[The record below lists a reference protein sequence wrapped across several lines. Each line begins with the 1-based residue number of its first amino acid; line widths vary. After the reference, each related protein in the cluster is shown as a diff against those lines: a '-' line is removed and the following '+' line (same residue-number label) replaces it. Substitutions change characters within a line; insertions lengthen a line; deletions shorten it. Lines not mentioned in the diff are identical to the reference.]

1 MGSAQST
8 SKPKPKPPPPPPP
21 PPQPIYYKVNN
32 GNWTDK
38 VKGVEG
44 WYDTYTI
51 KYDDKDD
58 PAVGCLKE
66 FTSEYK
72 CAVNTDKT
80 KSANAEKDAS
90 GKTVTYNCDTEYNIA
105 NANRLYVLDSG
116 NVMIKNDYTGNILWQ
131 TNTNKVGIPIDAFK
145 AENSRFGRNYLQAGE
160 TLFPGDFIGSP
171 SGNCYLAI
179 FYVSP
184 GVTELRLVYSQ
195 AAVGTEGTPK
205 PGENIRGQIGDIGNS
220 QLDGGSYAAYK
231 IINFNGEPQTTSESG
246 KSSYITYDMKKS
258 PYPNSMID
266 GLNDQYTSLG
276 TFDQDRKHELEA
288 TWGTDLKTC
297 QAKCTKSPDCWGFVF
312 YNEDGLC
319 SLKNSGMFPSDL
331 KRRFNRGA
339 EMYVRGMKYKSK
351 ASCPQNSSV
360 LFQDV
365 YTKMPSNGNMTPSTT
380 CDLETVTAGQR
391 KIVANKE
398 KALMEA
404 TKGVTMHAS
413 NLKDKNVILGQKIV
427 DELGKYQDGIKK
439 YGSIKKEVEK
449 QQEQYK
455 HIAAMDESTSVQ
467 MISDNYNYLAFT
479 GLAAL
484 GVMAAIKAT
493 N

>member
-1 MGSAQST
+1 MGQKP
-8 SKPKPKPPPPPPP
+8 SKPRP
-21 PPQPIYYKVNN
+21 PPQPTPAPGPVFYKVDN
-32 GNWTDK
+32 GNWTGSVRDS
-38 VKGVEG
+38 GGAEG
-44 WYDTYTI
+44 WWSDYEINFDHQG
-51 KYDDKDD
+51 D
-58 PAVGCLKE
+58 PAVGCQKE
-66 FTSEYK
+66 FVSEYK
-72 CAVNTDKT
+72 CAVSTNKT
-80 KSANAEKDAS
+80 KTADAS
-90 GKTVTYNCDTEYNIA
+90 KEAYGKTVVYDCDTEYNIA
-105 NANRLYVLDSG
+105 NANRLYVLDNG
-116 NVMIKNDYTGNILWQ
+116 NVMIKNDYTGNMLWQ
-131 TNTNKVGIPIDAFK
+131 SNTNKVGIPTDAFK

-179 FYVSP
+179 FYVKP

-195 AAVGTEGTPK
+195 AAVGPEGTPK
-205 PGENIRGQIGDIGNS
+205 PGENLRGQMGDIGNS

-231 IINFNGEPQTTSESG
+231 IINFKGDPQSTSDSG
-246 KSSYITYDMKKS
+246 KTTYITYDMKKS

-266 GLNDQYTSLG
+266 GLNDQYNSVG
-276 TFDQDRKHELEA
+276 TFDQDRRHELEA

-339 EMYVRGMKYKSK
+339 EMYVRGMKYKNK

-365 YTKMPSNGNMTPSTT
+365 YSKMPSNGNMTPNTT

-391 KIVANKE
+391 KIVAQKE

-413 NLKDKNVILGQKIV
+413 NLKDKNIVLGQRIV
-427 DELGKYQDGIKK
+427 DELGKYQDGIKR
-439 YGSIKKEVEK
+439 YGSVKKEVQK

-455 HIAAMDESTSVQ
+455 HVAAMDESTSIQ